1 MCKYQCGFRKGHSA
15 QHALISLF
23 EKWLNNVD
31 QGRNNVDQGRILGAL
46 LTDLSK
52 VFDCLPHNMFFAKLY
67 AYGFDIKALGFIYT
81 YLRKR
86 KQRRK

>member
-31 QGRNNVDQGRILGAL
+31 QGRILGAL
-46 LTDLSK
+46 LTDLAK